1 MFKTS
6 KVFLKQISVWL
17 VPLTAKC
24 PEHEAGYEIC
34 AGSGE
39 QGADFYVPSQT
50 PARVIRWSVAVVTP
64 LVSPGT
70 CRDSQLTP
78 LQSIISLRTHPTRVK
93 TLPSKTRGYNS
104 T

>member
-39 QGADFYVPSQT
+39 QGADFYVPS
-50 PARVIRWSVAVVTP
+50 PESDSGPRHP
-64 LVSPGT
+64 MVSGGGHPPGQPGHMSRLPT
-70 CRDSQLTP
+70 DAAPVNNLT
-78 LQSIISLRTHPTRVK
+78 QNSSHSCQDTSL
-93 TLPSKTRGYNS
+93 
-104 T
+104 